1 MVLHGVFGCFLAGV
15 LLVNG
20 VPHFIRGICGR
31 RHMTPFKRDSS
42 AVLNVLWGF
51 VNFIV
56 GEATLRISKGPAWEC
71 SEVAAF
77 WIGGFVIAVFLAA
90 FWSNPEARLPW
101 HKD

>member
-1 MVLHGVFGCFLAGV
+1 MTILSIVGCFLAGV

-20 VPHFIRGICGR
+20 IPHFVQGVCGH

-51 VNFIV
+51 INFMA
-56 GEATLRISKGPAWEC
+56 GEVILKISKGNVWDYPEI
-71 SEVAAF
+71 VAF
-77 WIGGFVIAVFLAA
+77 WIGGFVIAIFLAA
-90 FWSNPEARLPW
+90 FWSDPNAKLPW

>member
-1 MVLHGVFGCFLAGV
+1 MALHGVLGCFLAGV

-20 VPHFIRGICGR
+20 VPHFIQGICGH

-51 VNFIV
+51 ANFIV
-56 GEATLRISKGPAWEC
+56 GEAILRTSKGPAWER

-77 WIGGFVIAVFLAA
+77 WIGGFLIAVFLAA
-90 FWSNPEARLPW
+90 FWSNSEARLPW

>member
-1 MVLHGVFGCFLAGV
+1 MALHGVFGCFLAGV

-20 VPHFIRGICGR
+20 VPHFIQGICGH

-51 VNFIV
+51 ANFIV
-56 GEATLRISKGPAWEC
+56 GEAILRISKGPVWER
-71 SEVAAF
+71 SEVVAF
-77 WIGGFVIAVFLAA
+77 WIGGFLIAVFLAA

-101 HKD
+101 HKS